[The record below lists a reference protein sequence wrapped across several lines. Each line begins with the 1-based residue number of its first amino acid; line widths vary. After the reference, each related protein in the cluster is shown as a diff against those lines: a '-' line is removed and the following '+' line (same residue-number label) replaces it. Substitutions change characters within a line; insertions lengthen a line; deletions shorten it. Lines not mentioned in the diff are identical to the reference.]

1 MFILEIKGILL
12 HFGPKTEGT
21 LVVLLPKFK
30 GKFVLFGRKIEG
42 TGQKTHQAIAR
53 LLLLSP

>member
-30 GKFVLFGRKIEG
+30 GKFYPIRS
-42 TGQKTHQAIAR
+42 QNRRNRAKTHQAIAR